1 MPKNVLV
8 TGATGNLGT
17 AVCKKLLDQGYQV
30 IGTTR
35 PGSQAPESAVDFF
48 PCDLTDENA
57 TAALFDQLKSK
68 YQRLDGVICL
78 VGGFG
83 MGNIRESSS
92 QDMLQMLQLNYFT
105 AYHTA
110 QQAINWMNTTGGG
123 KLIFIGAKPAQEGGA
138 GPVLPYAISK
148 SAVAKLA
155 EIINEDADNQ
165 NIQASL
171 VVPSIID
178 TPPNREG
185 MPDANFSDW
194 VTPEALAANIAHLLS
209 EHGSPLRD
217 VVLKVYNRA

>member
-8 TGATGNLGT
+8 TGATGNLGA

-35 PGSQAPESAVDFF
+35 PGSQSPDSAVDFH
-48 PCDLTDENA
+48 PCDLTDEQA
-57 TAALFDQLKSK
+57 TADFFSKLKNSYDQ
-68 YQRLDGVICL
+68 LDGVVCL

-92 QDMLQMLQLNYFT
+92 QDMLHMLQLNYFT

-123 KLIFIGAKPAQEGGA
+123 KLIFIGAKPAIDGGA
-138 GPVLPYAISK
+138 SPVLPYAISK
-148 SAVAKLA
+148 AAVAKLA
-155 EIINEDADNQ
+155 QTINEDSENR

-185 MPDANFSDW
+185 MPDADFSNW
-194 VTPEALAANIAHLLS
+194 VSPDSLAENISFLLS

-217 VVLKVYNRA
+217 TMLKVYNNA